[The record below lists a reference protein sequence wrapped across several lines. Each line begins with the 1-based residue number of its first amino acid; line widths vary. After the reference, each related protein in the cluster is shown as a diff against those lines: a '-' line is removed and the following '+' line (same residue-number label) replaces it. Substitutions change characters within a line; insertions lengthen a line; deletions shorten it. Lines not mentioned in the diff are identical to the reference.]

1 MSTAVVLGFEIEWF
15 DNISS
20 LMQIMFLKYFVDD
33 NTIEILK
40 EKSAFLKRIYYPEIK
55 LSDLFLGNTIT
66 M

>member
-1 MSTAVVLGFEIEWF
+1 MSAPILGFEVEWY
-15 DNISS
+15 DPVSGLPHN
-20 LMQIMFLKYFVDD
+20 LYLKFFTED

-55 LSDLFLGNTIT
+55 LQDLFIGSTVT